1 MDVTPPLP
9 AARSSRRSEIPPAQ
23 QAGAALALRRVGT
36 AVAAL
41 AVAGLAA
48 TACVLSFEPIRSL
61 AVTGGA
67 RADFAYLYP
76 AGFDALLA
84 IALISVLLLRPARL
98 LVRAQAMA
106 ILALLIVA
114 AAAANIVVATGTVI
128 EPGRATV
135 PVAVAPWVMFVIG
148 LWLFLLPARRFP
160 AYDAAAAP
168 PAERDIVP
176 FGGEERDPEL
186 APPLETASAA
196 SAHPARDHGPATT
209 AAEPDEPEIT
219 PVVPPTAAPETPT
232 VDELPPLREDTA
244 EDHGAGDIHRAE
256 DPHDEPR
263 ETGLPETGP
272 RETGPRA
279 TGGDEPYEQNG
290 PEQDAPK
297 QDGPEHGG
305 PEHGGPEHGGPEH
318 VVPPP
323 EPEQRLVPQPRPSAA
338 GGPPERSP
346 DRPIR
351 WGDLVRPASGDVLVH
366 PLPKP
371 SERDLGDTQPYPQ
384 VTDREPERD
393 EAPAQDEPRAQEQEQ
408 DTQPYPH
415 LREEA
420 LPGTGAQDETPEAG
434 RRPQGGTAAP
444 PSGRMRS
451 TPLPPEE

>member
-1 MDVTPPLP
+1 M
-9 AARSSRRSEIPPAQ
+9 
-23 QAGAALALRRVGT
+23 GT

-106 ILALLIVA
+106 ILVLLIVA
-114 AAAANIVVATGTVI
+114 AAAANIAVATGTVI

-160 AYDAAAAP
+160 AYETAQAP

-186 APPLETASAA
+186 APPLETASPAA
-196 SAHPARDHGPATT
+196 AHPARDHGHATA
-209 AAEPDEPEIT
+209 AAEPDEPEVT
-219 PVVPPTAAPETPT
+219 PVVPPTPAPETPT
-232 VDELPPLREDTA
+232 VDELPPLREDDRLDDLQDDA
-244 EDHGAGDIHRAE
+244 ADAGDAHKA
-256 DPHDEPR
+256 DDQHD
-263 ETGLPETGP
+263 GP
-272 RETGPRA
+272 RETGPLE
-279 TGGDEPYEQNG
+279 TGGDDPHGQDG
-290 PEQDAPK
+290 PEH
-297 QDGPEHGG
+297 DGPEHGG
-305 PEHGGPEHGGPEH
+305 PEQGGPEHGGPEH

-323 EPEQRLVPQPRPSAA
+323 EPEQRLVPQPRPGAA

-346 DRPIR
+346 DRPVR

-371 SERDLGDTQPYPQ
+371 SERDLGDTQPYPH
-384 VTDREPERD
+384 VTDR
-393 EAPAQDEPRAQEQEQ
+393 DEPRDRKQEQEQEQ

-415 LREEA
+415 LREDA
-420 LPGTGAQDETPEAG
+420 LPGTGARDEAPEAG
-434 RRPQGGTAAP
+434 RPPYGGAAAP